1 MVTTAKCSFKPK
13 QTERLRDLRSI
24 KERDQD
30 EIVSLLY
37 SGWSCVLTKPT
48 TKRSECLLKLGIN
61 ESNLPNAPHFE
72 NCKAKS
78 HLHNRLDTRIGND
91 SFPPWTSWKG
101 LLDMHPLAATS
112 GQIKNFRNQAVSEGN
127 NYPPWVSFLIISTLF
142 NVRSFF
148 DCIYTI

>member
-1 MVTTAKCSFKPK
+1 
-13 QTERLRDLRSI
+13 
-24 KERDQD
+24 
-30 EIVSLLY
+30 
-37 SGWSCVLTKPT
+37 
-48 TKRSECLLKLGIN
+48 
-61 ESNLPNAPHFE
+61 
-72 NCKAKS
+72 
-78 HLHNRLDTRIGND
+78 
-91 SFPPWTSWKG
+91 